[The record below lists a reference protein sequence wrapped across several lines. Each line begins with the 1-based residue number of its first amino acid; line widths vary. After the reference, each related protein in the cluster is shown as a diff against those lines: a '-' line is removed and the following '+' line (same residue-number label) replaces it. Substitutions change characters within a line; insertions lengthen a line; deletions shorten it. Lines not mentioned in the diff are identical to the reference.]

1 VSGLR
6 VEGSRFRVQRFRGSG
21 LKGSGLRVQGRGL
34 MGSGVR
40 IAVGL
45 KSGQLNRKRNS
56 QKANVEYRIMNIEVM
71 YSVYFIKKD

>member
-1 VSGLR
+1 MR

-21 LKGSGLRVQGRGL
+21 LKGSGLGFRVQGRGL

-45 KSGQLNRKRNS
+45 KSGQLNRKRNF
-56 QKANVEYRIMNIEVM
+56 IE
-71 YSVYFIKKD
+71 S